1 MSKRKCNA
9 RFVPRWDEEDEVTT
23 MSWSQYDQVILDYR
37 IADRF
42 RKEAEQFGNIYHFTT
57 EVVA

>member
-1 MSKRKCNA
+1 MSKRNCRGK
-9 RFVPRWDEEDEVTT
+9 FVPRWDEEDEATPS
-23 MSWSQYDQVILDYR
+23 SWSQYDAVILDYR

-42 RKEAEQFGNIYHFTT
+42 RKEAEQFGNIYQFTT